1 MLTREEQAKVFR
13 VAKALARLNR
23 EMRRQVDKA
32 EISPKAARERV
43 EEAEDEL
50 RELLKEIG

>member
-1 MLTREEQAKVFR
+1 MLTREEQDQIFR
-13 VAKALARLNR
+13 AAQALARLSR

-43 EEAEDEL
+43 EEAEDDF
-50 RELLKEIG
+50 RDLLKEIG

>member
-13 VAKALARLNR
+13 VAQALARLNR

-43 EEAEDEL
+43 EEAEDEF

>member
-13 VAKALARLNR
+13 AAQALARLNR
-23 EMRRQVDKA
+23 ELRRQVDKA
-32 EISPKAARERV
+32 EISPRAARERV
-43 EEAEDEL
+43 EEAEDEF

>member
-1 MLTREEQAKVFR
+1 MLTREEQAQIFR
-13 VAKALARLNR
+13 AAQAIARLSR